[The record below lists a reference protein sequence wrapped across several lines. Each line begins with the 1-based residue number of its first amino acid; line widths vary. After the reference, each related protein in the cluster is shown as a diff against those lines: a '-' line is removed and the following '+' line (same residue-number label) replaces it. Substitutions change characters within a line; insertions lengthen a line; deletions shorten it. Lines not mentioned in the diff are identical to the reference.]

1 MKKILSAGLLGIAA
15 LCFCQSNLLC
25 QEPISLTGQV
35 NLETPCLGGYL
46 ITVTLYLFR
55 GRPPV
60 EDAAVRLD
68 EMFVVSYVGSGGYFL
83 STAYS
88 NPNPGKPFSITID
101 AQGLT
106 QPISVTGDFS
116 ASLTLKTPKRETV
129 VEVSKG
135 IPFTACWTL
144 AQGTGPVRAVIQ
156 RLDEAV
162 GAVSVYDQIVPG
174 SCLSLPSRGLL
185 SPQKTYRLN
194 VYKDL
199 DSCSLG
205 GDYFPG
211 SEVTLSVSASCIFRT
226 L

>member
-1 MKKILSAGLLGIAA
+1 MKKIISAGFIGFAA
-15 LCFCQSNLLC
+15 LCFCRSSLLC

-55 GRPPV
+55 GSTPV

-68 EMFVVSYVGSGGYFL
+68 ETFVVSYVGSGRYFL
-83 STAYS
+83 STAYA
-88 NPNPGKPFSITID
+88 NPNPGKPFSIAID

-116 ASLTLKTPKRETV
+116 ASLTLKTPKRDAV

-135 IPFTACWTL
+135 IPFMACWTL
-144 AQGTGPVRAVIQ
+144 AQSAGPVRAVIQ
-156 RLDEAV
+156 KLDEAG

-185 SPQKTYRLN
+185 SPQKTFRLN
-194 VYKDL
+194 VYKEL
-199 DSCSLG
+199 DAGSLG

-211 SEVTLSVSASCIFRT
+211 SEVTISVSASCIFRT

>member
-1 MKKILSAGLLGIAA
+1 MKKLVFAGFLALAA
-15 LCFCQSNLLC
+15 LCFCRSSLLC

-55 GRPPV
+55 GRTPV

-68 EMFVVSYVGSGGYFL
+68 ETFVVSYVGSGRYFL

-88 NPNPGKPFSITID
+88 NPNPGKPFSITIE
-101 AQGLT
+101 APGLA
-106 QPISVTGDFS
+106 QPIIITGDFA
-116 ASLTLKTPKRETV
+116 ASLTLKSPKREAV
-129 VEVSKG
+129 IDVSKG
-135 IPFTACWTL
+135 TPFIACWTL
-144 AQGTGPVRAVIQ
+144 AKSTGSVRAVIQ
-156 RLDEAV
+156 RLDEAGGV
-162 GAVSVYDQIVPG
+162 VAVYDQIVPG

-185 SPQKTYRLN
+185 SPQKKFRIS

-199 DSCSLG
+199 DSGSLG

-211 SEVTLSVSASCIFRT
+211 SEVTLSLSASCIFRT